1 MGNKSKRNVYHVTSN
16 SDKGW
21 KVKKEAAS
29 TNGLCRVFRILIN
42 TASNVHRL

>member
-21 KVKKEAAS
+21 KVKKKGGS
-29 TNGLCRVFRILIN
+29 RPSGYFIN
-42 TASNVHRL
+42 LQIN